1 MTTPECIE
9 FSPMENSVDDT
20 ICAIATP
27 VGEGGIGIVRVS
39 GAHAVDV
46 VAHVVRPRNR
56 QSLQQLESHRLY
68 LSDVL
73 YQESPSPPSSPLG
86 SPLPPES
93 PLPPGESLPRTR
105 SGGQGEG
112 PASLS
117 PRDREKGEGPDQGE
131 GSSPLSPRERERVR
145 GRARVRGK
153 GEGQASAIDEALV
166 VIMRKPHSYTGEDV
180 VEIQTHGGAWIL
192 QATCHGLIRHGARL
206 AQPGEFTKRAF
217 LNGRL
222 DLTQAEAVLDTIQ
235 ATTSRSLEAAQ
246 SLLRGSL
253 STEINTLRERLIRV
267 LAHVEAGMDFAE
279 EDITF
284 IQAAEAQRALT
295 DTQRVVEQLI
305 ASYEEGRI
313 IREGIKVAI
322 IGRPNVGKSSLL
334 NALLKLDRAIVSD
347 RPGTTRDVIDESLNV
362 RGIPLRLLDTAGLRP
377 TRDTIE
383 GEGIRRTEDAI
394 AEADVLLIVMDGAEG
409 VTNEDRAVFHMYGS
423 QRHVLVMNKM
433 DLPESRW
440 FDGRKLFS
448 PLPPESPL
456 HQEESHGEGSFPLT
470 LGEGQGEGLDQ
481 AQGEGPAS
489 LSPQNP
495 LSPRERERVRGRTR
509 VRGKGEGPGFVKVS
523 AKTGEGLDH
532 LTAAIQSVCLKEG
545 LEATPSVL
553 VTRLRHK
560 ASLEQAHRSIE
571 EAVHSL
577 ERKESGECVA
587 LDIRAALDAL
597 GEITGAVSTEDIL
610 DRIFQDFCIGK

>member
-1 MTTPECIE
+1 
-9 FSPMENSVDDT
+9 MENSVDDT

-46 VAHVVRPRNR
+46 AAHVVRPRN
-56 QSLQQLESHRLY
+56 QQPLQQLESHRLY

-73 YQESPSPPSSPLG
+73 SPESLLPPK
-86 SPLPPES
+86 SPLP
-93 PLPPGESLPRTR
+93 LGE
-105 SGGQGEG
+105 GQGEG
-112 PASLS
+112 PTSLS
-117 PRDREKGEGPDQGE
+117 LRN
-131 GSSPLSPRERERVR
+131 PLSPQWE
-145 GRARVRGK
+145 RARVRGK
-153 GEGQASAIDEALV
+153 GNFPLPLGEGQGEGHIDEALV

-192 QATCHGLIRHGARL
+192 QATCHGLIRHGARM

-235 ATTSRSLEAAQ
+235 ATTSRSLQAAQ

-253 STEINTLRERLIRV
+253 SKEVDVLRERLIRV

-284 IQAAEAQRALT
+284 IQAAEVQQALT
-295 DTQRVVEQLI
+295 DTQRAVDQLI
-305 ASYEEGRI
+305 ASYEEGRL

-347 RPGTTRDVIDESLNV
+347 QPGTTRDVIDESLNV

-377 TRDTIE
+377 TQDRIE

-394 AEADVLLIVMDGAEG
+394 AEADVLLLVLDGTDG
-409 VTNEDRAVFHMYGS
+409 VTDEDRAVFDTYGS
-423 QRHVLVMNKM
+423 QRHLLVMNKM
-433 DLPESRW
+433 DLPES
-440 FDGRKLFS
+440 KSFS
-448 PLPPESPL
+448 PLP
-456 HQEESHGEGSFPLT
+456 
-470 LGEGQGEGLDQ
+470 LGEGQGEG
-481 AQGEGPAS
+481 AAS
-489 LSPQNP
+489 LSPPNP
-495 LSPRERERVRGRTR
+495 LSLWERARVRVRAR
-509 VRGKGEGPGFVKVS
+509 VRGKGKAPSQGEGEVPGFVKVS
-523 AKTGEGLDH
+523 AKTGEGLDD
-532 LTAAIQSVCLKEG
+532 LTTVIQSVCLKEG

-571 EAVHSL
+571 EAMHSL

>member
-1 MTTPECIE
+1 
-9 FSPMENSVDDT
+9 MENSVDDT

-27 VGEGGIGIVRVS
+27 VGEGGIGIVRIS
-39 GAHAVDV
+39 GAHAVDIA
-46 VAHVVRPRNR
+46 AHVVRPRN
-56 QSLQQLESHRLY
+56 QQPLQQLESHRLY

-73 YQESPSPPSSPLG
+73 YPEFS
-86 SPLPPES
+86 LPPRES
-93 PLPPGESLPRTR
+93 
-105 SGGQGEG
+105 Q
-112 PASLS
+112 
-117 PRDREKGEGPDQGE
+117 
-131 GSSPLSPRERERVR
+131 
-145 GRARVRGK
+145 

-192 QATCHGLIRHGARL
+192 QATCHGLIRHGARM

-235 ATTSRSLEAAQ
+235 ATTSRSLQAAQ

-253 STEINTLRERLIRV
+253 SKEVDALRERLIRV

-284 IQAAEAQRALT
+284 IQAAEVHQALT
-295 DTQRVVEQLI
+295 DTQRAVEQLI
-305 ASYEEGRI
+305 ASYEEGRL

-347 RPGTTRDVIDESLNV
+347 QPGTTRDVIDESLNV
-362 RGIPLRLLDTAGLRP
+362 RGIPLRLLDTAGLRE
-377 TRDTIE
+377 TQDTIE

-394 AEADVLLIVMDGAEG
+394 AEADVLLLVLDGAEG
-409 VTNEDRAVFHMYGS
+409 VTDEDRAVFETYGS
-423 QRHVLVMNKM
+423 RRHLLVMNKM
-433 DLPESRW
+433 DLPQSRS
-440 FDGRKLFS
+440 FDATQL
-448 PLPPESPL
+448 LE
-456 HQEESHGEGSFPLT
+456 
-470 LGEGQGEGLDQ
+470 
-481 AQGEGPAS
+481 GEGP
-489 LSPQNP
+489 
-495 LSPRERERVRGRTR
+495 E
-509 VRGKGEGPGFVKVS
+509 FVKVS

-532 LTAAIQSVCLKEG
+532 LTSVIQSVCLKEG
-545 LEATPSVL
+545 LEAAPSVL

-560 ASLEQAHRSIE
+560 ASLEQAHRSLE
-571 EAVHSL
+571 EAMRSL

>member
-1 MTTPECIE
+1 
-9 FSPMENSVDDT
+9 MENSVDDT

-27 VGEGGIGIVRVS
+27 VGEGGIGIVRIS
-39 GAHAVDV
+39 GARAVDIA
-46 VAHVVRPRNR
+46 AHVVRPRN
-56 QSLQQLESHRLY
+56 QQPLQQLESHRLY

-73 YQESPSPPSSPLG
+73 YPQDASRPVPLSPPRERACPELVEGARVRGMDPLPLG
-86 SPLPPES
+86 ES
-93 PLPPGESLPRTR
+93 
-105 SGGQGEG
+105 QGEG
-112 PASLS
+112 P
-117 PRDREKGEGPDQGE
+117 
-131 GSSPLSPRERERVR
+131 
-145 GRARVRGK
+145 
-153 GEGQASAIDEALV
+153 IDEALV
-166 VIMRKPHSYTGEDV
+166 VIMRKPRSYTGEDV

-192 QATCHGLIRHGARL
+192 QATCHGLIRHGARM

-235 ATTSRSLEAAQ
+235 ATTSRSLQAAQ

-253 STEINTLRERLIRV
+253 SKEVDALRERLIRV
-267 LAHVEAGMDFAE
+267 LAHMEAGMDFAE

-284 IQAAEAQRALT
+284 IQAAEVQQALT
-295 DTQRVVEQLI
+295 DTQRAVEQLI
-305 ASYEEGRI
+305 ASYEEGRL

-347 RPGTTRDVIDESLNV
+347 QPGTTRDVIDESMNV
-362 RGIPLRLLDTAGLRP
+362 RGIPLRLLDTAGLRQ
-377 TRDTIE
+377 TQDTIE

-394 AEADVLLIVMDGAEG
+394 AEADVLLLVLDGAAG
-409 VTNEDRAVFHMYGS
+409 ITDEDHAVFETYS
-423 QRHVLVMNKM
+423 SRRHLLVMNKM
-433 DLPESRW
+433 DLPESRA
-440 FDGRKLFS
+440 FS
-448 PLPPESPL
+448 PLP
-456 HQEESHGEGSFPLT
+456 
-470 LGEGQGEGLDQ
+470 LGEG
-481 AQGEGPAS
+481 QGEGPAS
-489 LSPQNP
+489 LSPR
-495 LSPRERERVRGRTR
+495 RERACPELVEGAR
-509 VRGKGEGPGFVKVS
+509 VRGKSEGLSPSKGDGPEFVKVS

-532 LTAAIQSVCLKEG
+532 LTSVIQSVCLKEG

-571 EAVHSL
+571 EAMRSL
-577 ERKESGECVA
+577 QRKESGECVA

-597 GEITGAVSTEDIL
+597 GEITGAISTEDIL

>member
-1 MTTPECIE
+1 MESSIE
-9 FSPMENSVDDT
+9 DT

-27 VGEGGIGIVRVS
+27 VGEGGIGIIRVS
-39 GAHAVDV
+39 GAQAVEV
-46 VAHVVRPRNR
+46 AAHVVRPRNR
-56 QSLQQLESHRLY
+56 QPLHQLESHRLY

-73 YQESPSPPSSPLG
+73 Y
-86 SPLPPES
+86 PES
-93 PLPPGESLPRTR
+93 PLPPGE
-105 SGGQGEG
+105 GQGEG
-112 PASLS
+112 PS
-117 PRDREKGEGPDQGE
+117 QGE
-131 GSSPLSPRERERVR
+131 SQG
-145 GRARVRGK
+145 
-153 GEGQASAIDEALV
+153 SAIDEALV
-166 VIMRKPHSYTGEDV
+166 VVMRKPRSYTGEDV

-235 ATTSRSLEAAQ
+235 ATTSRSLQAAQ

-253 STEINTLRERLIRV
+253 SKEIETFRERLIRV

-284 IQAAEAQRALT
+284 IQAAEVQQALT
-295 DTQRVVEQLI
+295 DTQRAVERLI
-305 ASYEEGRI
+305 TSYEEGRL

-347 RPGTTRDVIDESLNV
+347 QPGTTRDVIDESLNI
-362 RGIPLRLLDTAGLRP
+362 RGIPLRLLDTAGLRR
-377 TRDTIE
+377 TQDTIE

-394 AEADVLLIVMDGAEG
+394 ADADVLLLVVDGSVG
-409 VTNEDRAVFHMYGS
+409 VTDEDRAVFETYCS
-423 QRHVLVMNKM
+423 RKYLLVMNKM
-433 DLPESRW
+433 DLPESRS
-440 FDGRKLFS
+440 FS
-448 PLPPESPL
+448 PLP
-456 HQEESHGEGSFPLT
+456 
-470 LGEGQGEGLDQ
+470 LGEGQGEGPN
-481 AQGEGPAS
+481 QGED
-489 LSPQNP
+489 
-495 LSPRERERVRGRTR
+495 
-509 VRGKGEGPGFVKVS
+509 EGTGFVKVS

-532 LTAAIQSVCLKEG
+532 LTSVIQSVCLKEG

-571 EAVHSL
+571 EAMRSL

>member
-1 MTTPECIE
+1 
-9 FSPMENSVDDT
+9 MENSVDDT

-27 VGEGGIGIVRVS
+27 VGEGGIGIIRVS
-39 GAHAVDV
+39 GAHAVEV
-46 VAHVVRPRNR
+46 AAHVVRPRNR
-56 QSLQQLESHRLY
+56 QPLHQLESHRLY

-73 YQESPSPPSSPLG
+73 Y
-86 SPLPPES
+86 PES
-93 PLPPGESLPRTR
+93 PLP
-105 SGGQGEG
+105 QGEG
-112 PASLS
+112 
-117 PRDREKGEGPDQGE
+117 Q
-131 GSSPLSPRERERVR
+131 
-145 GRARVRGK
+145 

-166 VIMRKPHSYTGEDV
+166 VVMRKPRSYTGEDV

-235 ATTSRSLEAAQ
+235 ATTSRSLQAAQ

-253 STEINTLRERLIRV
+253 SKEIETFRERLIRV

-284 IQAAEAQRALT
+284 IQAAEVQQALT
-295 DTQRVVEQLI
+295 DTQRAVERLI
-305 ASYEEGRI
+305 TSYEEGRI

-347 RPGTTRDVIDESLNV
+347 QPGTTRDVIDESLNI
-362 RGIPLRLLDTAGLRP
+362 RGIPLRLLDTAGLRR
-377 TRDTIE
+377 TQDKIE

-394 AEADVLLIVMDGAEG
+394 AEADVLLLVVDGSVG
-409 VTNEDRAVFHMYGS
+409 VTDEDRDVFETYCS
-423 QRHVLVMNKM
+423 RKYLLVMNKM
-433 DLPESRW
+433 DLPESRT
-440 FDGRKLFS
+440 FS

-456 HQEESHGEGSFPLT
+456 P
-470 LGEGQGEGLDQ
+470 LGE
-481 AQGEGPAS
+481 
-489 LSPQNP
+489 
-495 LSPRERERVRGRTR
+495 
-509 VRGKGEGPGFVKVS
+509 GKGEGPSQSEGKGTAFVKVS

-532 LTAAIQSVCLKEG
+532 LTSVIQSVCLKEG

-571 EAVHSL
+571 EAMRSL

>member
-1 MTTPECIE
+1 MG
-9 FSPMENSVDDT
+9 NSIDDT

-27 VGEGGIGIVRVS
+27 VGEGGIGIVRIS
-39 GAHAVDV
+39 GTHAVDI
-46 VAHVVRPRNR
+46 AARVVRPRN
-56 QSLQQLESHRLY
+56 QQPLQQLESHRLY

-73 YQESPSPPSSPLG
+73 Y
-86 SPLPPES
+86 PES
-93 PLPPGESLPRTR
+93 PNS
-105 SGGQGEG
+105 S
-112 PASLS
+112 SLS
-117 PRDREKGEGPDQGE
+117 PM
-131 GSSPLSPRERERVR
+131 RERVR
-145 GRARVRGK
+145 VRGQDEEPAQGAEK
-153 GEGQASAIDEALV
+153 ARAIDEALV
-166 VIMRKPHSYTGEDV
+166 VIMRKPRSYTGEDV
-180 VEIQTHGGAWIL
+180 VEIQTHGGARIL
-192 QATCHGLIRHGARL
+192 QATCHGLIRHGARM

-235 ATTSRSLEAAQ
+235 ATTSRSLQAAQ

-253 STEINTLRERLIRV
+253 SKEVDALRERLIRM

-284 IQAAEAQRALT
+284 IQAAEVQQTLT
-295 DTQRVVEQLI
+295 DTKRAVEQLI

-347 RPGTTRDVIDESLNV
+347 QPGTTRDVIDESMNV

-377 TRDTIE
+377 THDRIE

-394 AEADVLLIVMDGAEG
+394 AEADVLLLVLDGAEG
-409 VTNEDRAVFHMYGS
+409 ITDEDRTVYETYGS
-423 QRHVLVMNKM
+423 LRHLLVMNKM
-433 DLPESRW
+433 DLPESQT
-440 FDGRKLFS
+440 FS
-448 PLPPESPL
+448 PLHL
-456 HQEESHGEGSFPLT
+456 VGE
-470 LGEGQGEGLDQ
+470 
-481 AQGEGPAS
+481 
-489 LSPQNP
+489 
-495 LSPRERERVRGRTR
+495 
-509 VRGKGEGPGFVKVS
+509 GKGEGPGFVKVS

-532 LTAAIQSVCLKEG
+532 LTTVIHSVCLKEG

-571 EAVHSL
+571 EAMRSL

>member
-1 MTTPECIE
+1 
-9 FSPMENSVDDT
+9 MEHSVDDT

-27 VGEGGIGIVRVS
+27 VGEGGIGIVRIS
-39 GAHAVDV
+39 GADAVEIA
-46 VAHVVRPRNR
+46 AHVVRPRNQR
-56 QSLQQLESHRLY
+56 PLQQLESHRLY

-73 YQESPSPPSSPLG
+73 Y
-86 SPLPPES
+86 PES
-93 PLPPGESLPRTR
+93 PLPLRE
-105 SGGQGEG
+105 GQGEG
-112 PASLS
+112 H
-117 PRDREKGEGPDQGE
+117 
-131 GSSPLSPRERERVR
+131 
-145 GRARVRGK
+145 
-153 GEGQASAIDEALV
+153 IDEALV
-166 VIMRKPHSYTGEDV
+166 VIMRKPRSYTGEDV

-192 QATCHGLIRHGARL
+192 QATCHGLIRHGARM

-235 ATTSRSLEAAQ
+235 ATTARSLQAAQ

-253 STEINTLRERLIRV
+253 SQEIDTLREGLIHV

-284 IQAAEAQRALT
+284 IQAAEVQQALT

-305 ASYEEGRI
+305 ASYEEGRL

-347 RPGTTRDVIDESLNV
+347 QPGTTRDVIDESMNV
-362 RGIPLRLLDTAGLRP
+362 RGVPLRLLDTAGLRQ
-377 TRDTIE
+377 TQDTVE

-394 AEADVLLIVMDGAEG
+394 AEADVLLLVLDGADG
-409 VTNEDRAVFHMYGS
+409 VTDEDRAVFETYGS
-423 QRHVLVMNKM
+423 RRHLLVMNKM
-433 DLPESRW
+433 DLPES
-440 FDGRKLFS
+440 GTFS
-448 PLPPESPL
+448 PLP
-456 HQEESHGEGSFPLT
+456 
-470 LGEGQGEGLDQ
+470 LGEGQGEGPSQ
-481 AQGEGPAS
+481 
-489 LSPQNP
+489 
-495 LSPRERERVRGRTR
+495 
-509 VRGKGEGPGFVKVS
+509 GKGEGPELVKVS
-523 AKTGEGLDH
+523 ARTGEGLDR
-532 LTAAIQSVCLKEG
+532 LTSVIHSICLKEG
-545 LEATPSVL
+545 LEAAPSVL

-571 EAVHSL
+571 EAMQSV

-610 DRIFQDFCIGK
+610 DRIFQYFCIGK

>member
-1 MTTPECIE
+1 
-9 FSPMENSVDDT
+9 MENSVDDT

-27 VGEGGIGIVRVS
+27 VGEGGIGIVRIS
-39 GAHAVDV
+39 GAHAVDIA
-46 VAHVVRPRNR
+46 AHVVRPRN
-56 QSLQQLESHRLY
+56 QQPLQQLESHRLY

-73 YQESPSPPSSPLG
+73 H
-86 SPLPPES
+86 PES
-93 PLPPGESLPRTR
+93 PLLPGE
-105 SGGQGEG
+105 
-112 PASLS
+112 
-117 PRDREKGEGPDQGE
+117 
-131 GSSPLSPRERERVR
+131 
-145 GRARVRGK
+145 GK
-153 GEGQASAIDEALV
+153 GESQSPAIDEALV
-166 VIMRKPHSYTGEDV
+166 VVMRKPQSYTGEDV

-192 QATCHGLIRHGARL
+192 QATCHGLIRHGARM

-235 ATTSRSLEAAQ
+235 ATTSRSLQAAQ

-253 STEINTLRERLIRV
+253 SKEVDALRERLIRV

-284 IQAAEAQRALT
+284 IQAAEVQQALT
-295 DTQRVVEQLI
+295 DTQGAVERLI
-305 ASYEEGRI
+305 ASYEEGRL

-347 RPGTTRDVIDESLNV
+347 QPGTTRDVIDESLNV

-377 TRDTIE
+377 TQDMIE

-394 AEADVLLIVMDGAEG
+394 AEADVLLLVLDGAEG
-409 VTNEDRAVFHMYGS
+409 VTGEDRAVFETYGS
-423 QRHVLVMNKM
+423 QRHLLVMNKM
-433 DLPESRW
+433 DLPESRA
-440 FDGRKLFS
+440 FDAQSL
-448 PLPPESPL
+448 PLPTV
-456 HQEESHGEGSFPLT
+456 GEGW
-470 LGEGQGEGLDQ
+470 
-481 AQGEGPAS
+481 GEGP
-489 LSPQNP
+489 
-495 LSPRERERVRGRTR
+495 E
-509 VRGKGEGPGFVKVS
+509 FVKVS

-532 LTAAIQSVCLKEG
+532 LTSVIQSVCLKEG

-560 ASLEQAHRSIE
+560 ASLEQARRSIE
-571 EAVHSL
+571 EAMRSL

-597 GEITGAVSTEDIL
+597 AEITGAVSTEDIL

>member
-1 MTTPECIE
+1 METP
-9 FSPMENSVDDT
+9 VDDT

-39 GAHAVDV
+39 GPHAVEIA
-46 VAHVVRPRNR
+46 AHVIRPRN
-56 QSLQQLESHRLY
+56 QQPLQHLESHRLY

-73 YQESPSPPSSPLG
+73 S
-86 SPLPPES
+86 PES
-93 PLPPGESLPRTR
+93 PLPLGE
-105 SGGQGEG
+105 GQGEG
-112 PASLS
+112 H
-117 PRDREKGEGPDQGE
+117 
-131 GSSPLSPRERERVR
+131 
-145 GRARVRGK
+145 
-153 GEGQASAIDEALV
+153 IDEALV
-166 VIMRKPHSYTGEDV
+166 VIMRKPRSYTGEDV
-180 VEIQTHGGAWIL
+180 VEIQTHGGAWVL

-235 ATTSRSLEAAQ
+235 ATTSRSLQAAQ

-253 STEINTLRERLIRV
+253 STEIDTLRERLIRV

-284 IQAAEAQRALT
+284 IQASEVQQALT

-313 IREGIKVAI
+313 VREGIKVAI

-347 RPGTTRDVIDESLNV
+347 QPGTTRDVIDESMNV
-362 RGIPLRLLDTAGLRP
+362 RGIPLRLLDTAGLRQ
-377 TRDTIE
+377 TQDRIE

-394 AEADVLLIVMDGAEG
+394 AEADVLLLVLDGAEG
-409 VTNEDRAVFHMYGS
+409 ITEEDRAVYETYGS
-423 QRHVLVMNKM
+423 RRHLLVMNKM
-433 DLPESRW
+433 DLPESST
-440 FDGRKLFS
+440 FDTRSL
-448 PLPPESPL
+448 PLPKEFPL
-456 HQEESHGEGSFPLT
+456 PTVGEGW
-470 LGEGQGEGLDQ
+470 GEGVFL
-481 AQGEGPAS
+481 
-489 LSPQNP
+489 
-495 LSPRERERVRGRTR
+495 
-509 VRGKGEGPGFVKVS
+509 KVS

-532 LTAAIQSVCLKEG
+532 LTSVIQSICLKEG

-560 ASLEQAHRSIE
+560 TTLEQAHRSLQ
-571 EAVHSL
+571 EAMRSL

-610 DRIFQDFCIGK
+610 ERIFQDFCIGK

>member
-1 MTTPECIE
+1 
-9 FSPMENSVDDT
+9 MENSVDDT

-39 GAHAVDV
+39 GAQAIEVA
-46 VAHVVRPRNR
+46 AHVVRPRNR
-56 QSLQQLESHRLY
+56 QSLQELENHRLY

-73 YQESPSPPSSPLG
+73 Y
-86 SPLPPES
+86 PES
-93 PLPPGESLPRTR
+93 PLPPGE
-105 SGGQGEG
+105 GQGEG
-112 PASLS
+112 PSQAV
-117 PRDREKGEGPDQGE
+117 EQGT
-131 GSSPLSPRERERVR
+131 
-145 GRARVRGK
+145 
-153 GEGQASAIDEALV
+153 AIDEALV
-166 VIMRKPHSYTGEDV
+166 VIMRKPRSYTGEDV

-206 AQPGEFTKRAF
+206 AHPGEFTKRAF

-235 ATTSRSLEAAQ
+235 ATTSRSLQAAQ

-253 STEINTLRERLIRV
+253 SKEIETFRERLIRV

-284 IQAAEAQRALT
+284 IQAAEVQQALT

-305 ASYEEGRI
+305 KSYEEGRL

-347 RPGTTRDVIDESLNV
+347 QPGTTRDVIDESLNV
-362 RGIPLRLLDTAGLRP
+362 RGIPLRLLDTAGLRQ
-377 TRDTIE
+377 TQDTIE

-394 AEADVLLIVMDGAEG
+394 AEADVLLLVLDGAEG
-409 VTNEDRAVFHMYGS
+409 VTDEDRAVFDTYGS
-423 QRHVLVMNKM
+423 QRHLLVMNKM
-433 DLPESRW
+433 DLPESQA
-440 FDGRKLFS
+440 FDATL
-448 PLPPESPL
+448 LPVKD
-456 HQEESHGEGSFPLT
+456 GT
-470 LGEGQGEGLDQ
+470 
-481 AQGEGPAS
+481 A
-489 LSPQNP
+489 
-495 LSPRERERVRGRTR
+495 
-509 VRGKGEGPGFVKVS
+509 FVKVS

-532 LTAAIQSVCLKEG
+532 LTSVIQSVCLKEG

-560 ASLEQAHRSIE
+560 ASLEQAHCSIE
-571 EAVHSL
+571 EAMRSL

>member
-1 MTTPECIE
+1 METP
-9 FSPMENSVDDT
+9 VDDT

-27 VGEGGIGIVRVS
+27 VGEGGIGIVRIS
-39 GAHAVDV
+39 GAHAVDIA
-46 VAHVVRPRNR
+46 AHVVRPRN
-56 QSLQQLESHRLY
+56 QQPLQHLESYRLY

-73 YQESPSPPSSPLG
+73 YPKSPPESSLKP
-86 SPLPPES
+86 PLPPN
-93 PLPPGESLPRTR
+93 
-105 SGGQGEG
+105 
-112 PASLS
+112 
-117 PRDREKGEGPDQGE
+117 
-131 GSSPLSPRERERVR
+131 PLSPQWE
-145 GRARVRGK
+145 RARVRGK
-153 GEGQASAIDEALV
+153 GKSPLPLGEGQGEGHIDEALV

-192 QATCHGLIRHGARL
+192 QATCHGLIQHGARL

-235 ATTSRSLEAAQ
+235 ATTSRSLQAAQ

-253 STEINTLRERLIRV
+253 STEIDTLRERLIQV

-284 IQAAEAQRALT
+284 IQASEVQQALT
-295 DTQRVVEQLI
+295 DTQRAVEQLI
-305 ASYEEGRI
+305 ASYEEGRL

-347 RPGTTRDVIDESLNV
+347 QPGTTRDVIDESLNV

-377 TRDTIE
+377 TQDRIE

-394 AEADVLLIVMDGAEG
+394 AEADVLLLVLDGAEG
-409 VTNEDRAVFHMYGS
+409 ITDEDRAVFKTYGS
-423 QRHVLVMNKM
+423 RRHLLVMNKM
-433 DLPESRW
+433 DLPESQS
-440 FDGRKLFS
+440 FS
-448 PLPPESPL
+448 PLP
-456 HQEESHGEGSFPLT
+456 
-470 LGEGQGEGLDQ
+470 LGEGQGEGKGE
-481 AQGEGPAS
+481 APSQGEEEAP
-489 LSPQNP
+489 
-495 LSPRERERVRGRTR
+495 E
-509 VRGKGEGPGFVKVS
+509 FVKVS

-532 LTAAIQSVCLKEG
+532 LTSVIQSICLKEG

-560 ASLEQAHRSIE
+560 TILEQAHRSLQ
-571 EAVHSL
+571 EAMRSL

-610 DRIFQDFCIGK
+610 ERIFQDFCIGK

>member
-1 MTTPECIE
+1 METP
-9 FSPMENSVDDT
+9 VDDT

-39 GAHAVDV
+39 GARAVEIA
-46 VAHVVRPRNR
+46 AHVIRPRN
-56 QSLQQLESHRLY
+56 QQPLQHLESHRLY

-73 YQESPSPPSSPLG
+73 YPKSPPKP
-86 SPLPPES
+86 
-93 PLPPGESLPRTR
+93 PLPPGE
-105 SGGQGEG
+105 GQGEG
-112 PASLS
+112 H
-117 PRDREKGEGPDQGE
+117 
-131 GSSPLSPRERERVR
+131 
-145 GRARVRGK
+145 
-153 GEGQASAIDEALV
+153 IDEALV
-166 VIMRKPHSYTGEDV
+166 VIMRKPRSYTGEDV

-192 QATCHGLIRHGARL
+192 QATCHGLIQHGARL

-235 ATTSRSLEAAQ
+235 ATTSRSLQAAQ

-253 STEINTLRERLIRV
+253 SKEVDTLRERLIRV

-284 IQAAEAQRALT
+284 IQAPEVQQALT

-305 ASYEEGRI
+305 ASYEEGRL

-347 RPGTTRDVIDESLNV
+347 QPGTTRDVIDESLNV

-377 TRDTIE
+377 TQDRIE

-394 AEADVLLIVMDGAEG
+394 AEADVLLLVLDGAEG
-409 VTNEDRAVFHMYGS
+409 ITEEDRAVYETYGS
-423 QRHVLVMNKM
+423 RRHLLVMNKM
-433 DLPESRW
+433 DLPESQS
-440 FDGRKLFS
+440 FS
-448 PLPPESPL
+448 PLP
-456 HQEESHGEGSFPLT
+456 
-470 LGEGQGEGLDQ
+470 LGEGQGEG
-481 AQGEGPAS
+481 PTS
-489 LSPQNP
+489 LSP
-495 LSPRERERVRGRTR
+495 SWERAR
-509 VRGKGEGPGFVKVS
+509 VRGKGEAPSQGEEEVPGFVKVS

-532 LTAAIQSVCLKEG
+532 LTSVIQSICLKEG

-560 ASLEQAHRSIE
+560 TTLEQARRSLQ
-571 EAVHSL
+571 EAMRSL

-610 DRIFQDFCIGK
+610 ERIFQDFCIGK

>member
-1 MTTPECIE
+1 MESSIE
-9 FSPMENSVDDT
+9 DT

-27 VGEGGIGIVRVS
+27 VGEGGIGIIRVS
-39 GAHAVDV
+39 GAHAVEV
-46 VAHVVRPRNR
+46 AAHVVRPRNR
-56 QSLQQLESHRLY
+56 QPLQQLESHRLY

-73 YQESPSPPSSPLG
+73 YPK
-86 SPLPPES
+86 SPLP
-93 PLPPGESLPRTR
+93 LGE
-105 SGGQGEG
+105 GQGEG
-112 PASLS
+112 F
-117 PRDREKGEGPDQGE
+117 GEGPSQGE
-131 GSSPLSPRERERVR
+131 S
-145 GRARVRGK
+145 
-153 GEGQASAIDEALV
+153 QASAIDEALV
-166 VIMRKPHSYTGEDV
+166 VVMRKPRSYTGEDV

-235 ATTSRSLEAAQ
+235 ATTSRSLQAAQ

-253 STEINTLRERLIRV
+253 SKEIETFRERLIRV

-284 IQAAEAQRALT
+284 IQAAEVQQALT
-295 DTQRVVEQLI
+295 DTQRAVERLI
-305 ASYEEGRI
+305 TSYEEGRL

-347 RPGTTRDVIDESLNV
+347 QPGTTRDVIDESLNI
-362 RGIPLRLLDTAGLRP
+362 RGIPLRLLDTAGLRQ
-377 TRDTIE
+377 TQDRIE

-394 AEADVLLIVMDGAEG
+394 AEADVLLLVMDGAEG
-409 VTNEDRAVFHMYGS
+409 VTDEDRAVFETYCS
-423 QRHVLVMNKM
+423 RKYLLVVNKM
-433 DLPESRW
+433 DLPESQT
-440 FDGRKLFS
+440 FDARSF

-456 HQEESHGEGSFPLT
+456 P
-470 LGEGQGEGLDQ
+470 LGEGQGEGFSEGPN
-481 AQGEGPAS
+481 QGE
-489 LSPQNP
+489 
-495 LSPRERERVRGRTR
+495 
-509 VRGKGEGPGFVKVS
+509 KEGPGFVKVS

-532 LTAAIQSVCLKEG
+532 LTEVIQSVCLKEG

-571 EAVHSL
+571 EAIRSL
-577 ERKESGECVA
+577 ERRESGECVA

>member
-1 MTTPECIE
+1 
-9 FSPMENSVDDT
+9 
-20 ICAIATP
+20 
-27 VGEGGIGIVRVS
+27 
-39 GAHAVDV
+39 
-46 VAHVVRPRNR
+46 
-56 QSLQQLESHRLY
+56 
-68 LSDVL
+68 
-73 YQESPSPPSSPLG
+73 
-86 SPLPPES
+86 
-93 PLPPGESLPRTR
+93 
-105 SGGQGEG
+105 
-112 PASLS
+112 
-117 PRDREKGEGPDQGE
+117 
-131 GSSPLSPRERERVR
+131 
-145 GRARVRGK
+145 
-153 GEGQASAIDEALV
+153 
-166 VIMRKPHSYTGEDV
+166 MRKPHSYTGEDV

-192 QATCHGLIRHGARL
+192 QATCHGLIRHGARM

-235 ATTSRSLEAAQ
+235 ATTSRSLQAAQ

-253 STEINTLRERLIRV
+253 SKEVDALRERLIRV

-284 IQAAEAQRALT
+284 IQAAEVQQALT
-295 DTQRVVEQLI
+295 DTQRAVEQLI

-347 RPGTTRDVIDESLNV
+347 QPGTTRDVIDESMNV

-377 TRDTIE
+377 TQDRIE

-394 AEADVLLIVMDGAEG
+394 AEADVLLLVLDGAEG
-409 VTNEDRAVFHMYGS
+409 VADEDRAVFETYGS
-423 QRHVLVMNKM
+423 RKHLLVMNKM
-433 DLPESRW
+433 DLPESRS
-440 FDGRKLFS
+440 FS
-448 PLPPESPL
+448 LLS
-456 HQEESHGEGSFPLT
+456 
-470 LGEGQGEGLDQ
+470 LGEGQGE
-481 AQGEGPAS
+481 
-489 LSPQNP
+489 
-495 LSPRERERVRGRTR
+495 
-509 VRGKGEGPGFVKVS
+509 GEGPGFVKVS

-532 LTAAIQSVCLKEG
+532 LTSVIQSVCLKEG

-560 ASLEQAHRSIE
+560 TSLEQAHRSVE
-571 EAVHSL
+571 EAMRSL

>member
-1 MTTPECIE
+1 
-9 FSPMENSVDDT
+9 
-20 ICAIATP
+20 
-27 VGEGGIGIVRVS
+27 
-39 GAHAVDV
+39 
-46 VAHVVRPRNR
+46 
-56 QSLQQLESHRLY
+56 
-68 LSDVL
+68 
-73 YQESPSPPSSPLG
+73 
-86 SPLPPES
+86 
-93 PLPPGESLPRTR
+93 
-105 SGGQGEG
+105 
-112 PASLS
+112 
-117 PRDREKGEGPDQGE
+117 
-131 GSSPLSPRERERVR
+131 
-145 GRARVRGK
+145 
-153 GEGQASAIDEALV
+153 
-166 VIMRKPHSYTGEDV
+166 MRKPRSYTGEDV

-235 ATTSRSLEAAQ
+235 ATTSRSLQAAQ

-253 STEINTLRERLIRV
+253 SKEIETFRERLIRV

-284 IQAAEAQRALT
+284 IQAAEVQQALT
-295 DTQRVVEQLI
+295 DTQRAVERLI
-305 ASYEEGRI
+305 TSYEEGRL

-347 RPGTTRDVIDESLNV
+347 QPGTTRDVIDESLNI
-362 RGIPLRLLDTAGLRP
+362 RGIPLRLLDTAGLRR
-377 TRDTIE
+377 TQDTIE

-394 AEADVLLIVMDGAEG
+394 ADADVLLLVVDGSVG
-409 VTNEDRAVFHMYGS
+409 VTDEDRAVFETYCS
-423 QRHVLVMNKM
+423 RKYLLVMNKM
-433 DLPESRW
+433 DLPESRS
-440 FDGRKLFS
+440 FS
-448 PLPPESPL
+448 PLP
-456 HQEESHGEGSFPLT
+456 
-470 LGEGQGEGLDQ
+470 LGEGQGEGPN
-481 AQGEGPAS
+481 QGED
-489 LSPQNP
+489 
-495 LSPRERERVRGRTR
+495 
-509 VRGKGEGPGFVKVS
+509 EGTGFVKVS

-532 LTAAIQSVCLKEG
+532 LTSVIQSVCLKEG

-571 EAVHSL
+571 EAMRSL

>member
-1 MTTPECIE
+1 MESSIE
-9 FSPMENSVDDT
+9 DT

-27 VGEGGIGIVRVS
+27 VGEGGIGIIRVS
-39 GAHAVDV
+39 GAHAIEVA
-46 VAHVVRPRNR
+46 AHVVRPRNR
-56 QSLQQLESHRLY
+56 QSLQHLENYRLY

-73 YQESPSPPSSPLG
+73 YPESPLS
-86 SPLPPES
+86 PES
-93 PLPPGESLPRTR
+93 PLPL
-105 SGGQGEG
+105 GEG
-112 PASLS
+112 
-117 PRDREKGEGPDQGE
+117 KGEGPDQGE
-131 GSSPLSPRERERVR
+131 
-145 GRARVRGK
+145 A
-153 GEGQASAIDEALV
+153 QASAIDEALV
-166 VIMRKPHSYTGEDV
+166 VVMRKPRSYTGEDV

-235 ATTSRSLEAAQ
+235 ATTSRSLQAAQ

-253 STEINTLRERLIRV
+253 SKEIETFRERLIRV

-284 IQAAEAQRALT
+284 IQAAEVQQALT
-295 DTQRVVEQLI
+295 DTQRAVERLI
-305 ASYEEGRI
+305 TSYEEGRI

-347 RPGTTRDVIDESLNV
+347 QPGTTRDVIDESLNV
-362 RGIPLRLLDTAGLRP
+362 RGIPLRLLDTAGLRR
-377 TRDTIE
+377 TQDTIE

-394 AEADVLLIVMDGAEG
+394 AEADVLLLVVDGSVG
-409 VTNEDRAVFHMYGS
+409 VTDEDRDVFETYCS
-423 QRHVLVMNKM
+423 RKYLLVVNKM
-433 DLPESRW
+433 DLPEART
-440 FDGRKLFS
+440 FS

-456 HQEESHGEGSFPLT
+456 P
-470 LGEGQGEGLDQ
+470 LGE
-481 AQGEGPAS
+481 
-489 LSPQNP
+489 
-495 LSPRERERVRGRTR
+495 
-509 VRGKGEGPGFVKVS
+509 GKGEGPSQGEGKGTAFVKVS

-532 LTAAIQSVCLKEG
+532 LTEVIQSVCLKEG

-571 EAVHSL
+571 EAMRSL
-577 ERKESGECVA
+577 ERRESGECVA

>member
-1 MTTPECIE
+1 
-9 FSPMENSVDDT
+9 MESSVEDT

-27 VGEGGIGIVRVS
+27 VGEGGIGIIRVS
-39 GAHAVDV
+39 GAQAVEV
-46 VAHVVRPRNR
+46 AAHVVRPRNR
-56 QSLQQLESHRLY
+56 QPLHQLESHRLY

-73 YQESPSPPSSPLG
+73 Y
-86 SPLPPES
+86 PES
-93 PLPPGESLPRTR
+93 PLPQE
-105 SGGQGEG
+105 
-112 PASLS
+112 
-117 PRDREKGEGPDQGE
+117 
-131 GSSPLSPRERERVR
+131 SPLPLGE
-145 GRARVRGK
+145 GK

-166 VIMRKPHSYTGEDV
+166 VVMRKPRSYTGEDV

-235 ATTSRSLEAAQ
+235 ATTSRSLQAAQ

-253 STEINTLRERLIRV
+253 SKEIETFRERLIRV

-284 IQAAEAQRALT
+284 IQAAEVQQALT
-295 DTQRVVEQLI
+295 DTQRAVVRLI
-305 ASYEEGRI
+305 TSYEEGRI

-347 RPGTTRDVIDESLNV
+347 QPGTTRDVIDESLNI
-362 RGIPLRLLDTAGLRP
+362 RGIPLRLLDTAGLRR
-377 TRDTIE
+377 TQDKIE

-394 AEADVLLIVMDGAEG
+394 AEADVLLLVVDGSMG
-409 VTNEDRAVFHMYGS
+409 VTDGDRDVFETYCS
-423 QRHVLVMNKM
+423 RKYLLVMNKM
-433 DLPESRW
+433 DLPESRS
-440 FDGRKLFS
+440 FS

-456 HQEESHGEGSFPLT
+456 P
-470 LGEGQGEGLDQ
+470 LGE
-481 AQGEGPAS
+481 
-489 LSPQNP
+489 
-495 LSPRERERVRGRTR
+495 
-509 VRGKGEGPGFVKVS
+509 GKGEGPSQSEGEGAGFVKVS

-532 LTAAIQSVCLKEG
+532 LTEVIQSVCLKEG

-571 EAVHSL
+571 EAMHSL

>member
-1 MTTPECIE
+1 
-9 FSPMENSVDDT
+9 MESSVEDT

-39 GAHAVDV
+39 GAHAVEV
-46 VAHVVRPRNR
+46 AAHVVRPRNR
-56 QSLQQLESHRLY
+56 QPLHQLESHRLY

-73 YQESPSPPSSPLG
+73 Y
-86 SPLPPES
+86 PES
-93 PLPPGESLPRTR
+93 PLPPGE
-105 SGGQGEG
+105 G
-112 PASLS
+112 
-117 PRDREKGEGPDQGE
+117 QGE
-131 GSSPLSPRERERVR
+131 GSSPSQ
-145 GRARVRGK
+145 A
-153 GEGQASAIDEALV
+153 EGQGSAIDEALV
-166 VIMRKPHSYTGEDV
+166 VVMRKPRSYTGEDV

-235 ATTSRSLEAAQ
+235 ATTSRSLQAAQ

-253 STEINTLRERLIRV
+253 SKEIDAFRERLIRV

-284 IQAAEAQRALT
+284 IQAAEVQQALT
-295 DTQRVVEQLI
+295 DTQRAVVRLI

-347 RPGTTRDVIDESLNV
+347 QPGTTRDVIDESLNV

-377 TRDTIE
+377 TQDAIE

-394 AEADVLLIVMDGAEG
+394 AEADVLLLVLDGSMG
-409 VTNEDRAVFHMYGS
+409 VTDEDRAVFETYGS
-423 QRHVLVMNKM
+423 RRHLLVMNKM
-433 DLPESRW
+433 DLPESQA
-440 FDGRKLFS
+440 FS
-448 PLPPESPL
+448 PLLPESSLSP
-456 HQEESHGEGSFPLT
+456 GEGK
-470 LGEGQGEGLDQ
+470 GEGVGL
-481 AQGEGPAS
+481 GEGPAS
-489 LSPQNP
+489 LSPWW
-495 LSPRERERVRGRTR
+495 ERARVRR
-509 VRGKGEGPGFVKVS
+509 KEEGSGFVKVS

-532 LTAAIQSVCLKEG
+532 LTAVIQSVCLKEG
-545 LEATPSVL
+545 LEATPSVM

-560 ASLEQAHRSIE
+560 ASLEEAHRSIE
-571 EAVHSL
+571 EAMRSL

>member
-1 MTTPECIE
+1 
-9 FSPMENSVDDT
+9 MENSVDDT

-27 VGEGGIGIVRVS
+27 VGEGGIGIVRIS
-39 GAHAVDV
+39 GAHAVDIA
-46 VAHVVRPRNR
+46 AHVVRPRN
-56 QSLQQLESHRLY
+56 QQPLQQLESHHLY

-73 YQESPSPPSSPLG
+73 H
-86 SPLPPES
+86 PES
-93 PLPPGESLPRTR
+93 PLLPGE
-105 SGGQGEG
+105 G
-112 PASLS
+112 
-117 PRDREKGEGPDQGE
+117 KGEGPDQGE
-131 GSSPLSPRERERVR
+131 GSASLSPWWE
-145 GRARVRGK
+145 RARVRGK
-153 GEGQASAIDEALV
+153 GESQSPAIDEALV
-166 VIMRKPHSYTGEDV
+166 VVMRKPRSYTGEDV

-192 QATCHGLIRHGARL
+192 QATCHGLIRHGARM

-235 ATTSRSLEAAQ
+235 ATTSRSLQAAQ

-253 STEINTLRERLIRV
+253 SKEVDALRERLIRV

-284 IQAAEAQRALT
+284 IQAAEVQQALT
-295 DTQRVVEQLI
+295 DTQGAVERLI
-305 ASYEEGRI
+305 ASYEEGRL

-347 RPGTTRDVIDESLNV
+347 QPGTTRDVIDESLNV

-377 TRDTIE
+377 TQDRIE

-394 AEADVLLIVMDGAEG
+394 AEADVLLLVLDGAEG
-409 VTNEDRAVFHMYGS
+409 VTGEDRAVFETYGS
-423 QRHVLVMNKM
+423 RKHLLVMNKM
-433 DLPESRW
+433 DLPESQA
-440 FDGRKLFS
+440 FDARSLPLPQKS
-448 PLPPESPL
+448 PLPL
-456 HQEESHGEGSFPLT
+456 V
-470 LGEGQGEGLDQ
+470 GEGQGEG
-481 AQGEGPAS
+481 QGEGPAS
-489 LSPQNP
+489 F
-495 LSPRERERVRGRTR
+495 SPRRERAGVRG
-509 VRGKGEGPGFVKVS
+509 GKGEGEESGFVKVS

-532 LTAAIQSVCLKEG
+532 LTSVIQSVCLKEG

-560 ASLEQAHRSIE
+560 ASLEQARRSIE
-571 EAVHSL
+571 EAMRSL